1 MSGANML
8 KRLVLGAAVVAVAGC
23 SLFEDDEE
31 ILPGERIPVRATID
45 ERMISPEARAQVG
58 ALPAPLRNDEWTQR
72 NGGPTHSIGH
82 IQAGTSLSVA
92 WSADI
97 GSGGGGDSTL
107 TAAPIVAGG
116 QVFTLDASSRVSAF
130 SANGGAR
137 AWSVSVAPEGESGD
151 DGFGGGLAYEDG
163 RLFVTTG
170 FGDTVAL
177 DASNGGEIWRQ
188 RVGAPIRSAP
198 TVASGV
204 VISIARDN
212 SAYAYNAADGGV
224 RWRVRGA
231 ASGAGVLG
239 GASAAISPGGT
250 AVIPFGSGEVVAVG
264 LQDGRRAWSDVVSGG
279 RRGLARS
286 AISDI
291 SADPVIQGVAVIAGN
306 SSGLLVGID
315 GRSGRRGWS
324 REFGAMGPVWSAG
337 ATMFVVSDNA
347 QLKRLSAQDGSTLW
361 STSLP
366 QYDDPEDLEGVIRY
380 GGPVLAGGR
389 LLVTSA
395 EGRLL
400 AFDPETGEEIGRT
413 EISGLTGIGP
423 VVAGGTVYVLTD
435 GGSLIAL
442 R

>member
-1 MSGANML
+1 MSGAKML
-8 KRLVLGAAVVAVAGC
+8 KRLVLSAAVIAASGC
-23 SLFEDDEE
+23 SFFEGDEE

-45 ERMISPEARAQVG
+45 ERTISPAARAQIG
-58 ALPAPLRNDEWTQR
+58 ALPTPLRNAEWTQR

-82 IQAGTSLSVA
+82 IEAGSSLSVA
-92 WSADI
+92 WSSDI
-97 GSGGGGDSTL
+97 GSGGGSDSIL
-107 TAAPIVAGG
+107 TSAPIVADGK
-116 QVFTLDASSRVSAF
+116 VFTLDASSNVSAF
-130 SANGGAR
+130 DANDGER
-137 AWSVSVAPEGESGD
+137 TWSVDVAPNGESGD
-151 DGFGGGLAYEDG
+151 DGFGGGLAYENG
-163 RLFVTTG
+163 RVFVTTG
-170 FGDTVAL
+170 FGDTIAL
-177 DASNGGEIWRQ
+177 DAANGGEVWRQ

-198 TVASGV
+198 SVGAGV

-212 SAYAYNAADGGV
+212 TAYAYSAADGAV
-224 RWRVRGA
+224 LWRVRGA

-250 AVIPFGSGEVVAVG
+250 AVIPFGSGEVIAVG
-264 LQDGRRAWSDVVSGG
+264 LQDGRRSWSDVVSGG

-337 ATMFVVSDNA
+337 STMFLVTDDA

-361 STSLP
+361 TTTLA

-389 LLVTSA
+389 LLVSSA

-400 AFDPETGEEIGRT
+400 SFNPETGEEIGQI

-423 VVAGGTVYVLTD
+423 VVANGTVYLLTD
-435 GGSLIAL
+435 GGSLVAL

>member
-1 MSGANML
+1 MGGANML
-8 KRLVLGAAVVAVAGC
+8 NRLVLGAAVIAVAGC

-45 ERMISPEARAQVG
+45 ERMIAPEARAQIG
-58 ALPAPLRNDEWTQR
+58 ALPAALRNEEWTQR
-72 NGGPTHSIGH
+72 SGGPTHSIGH
-82 IQAGTSLSVA
+82 IQAGASLSVA
-92 WSADI
+92 WTADI
-97 GSGGGGDSTL
+97 GSGEGGDSTL

-116 QVFTLDASSRVSAF
+116 QVFTLDASSNVSAF
-130 SANGGAR
+130 SANGGGR
-137 AWSVSVAPEGESGD
+137 AWTVSVAPPGESGD

-163 RLFVTTG
+163 RVFVTTG
-170 FGDTVAL
+170 FGETIAL
-177 DASNGGEIWRQ
+177 EASNGGEIWRQ
-188 RVGAPIRSAP
+188 KVGAPIRSAP
-198 TVASGV
+198 SVAGGI
-204 VISIARDN
+204 VIAIARDN
-212 SAYAYNAADGGV
+212 SAFAYDAADGAV

-250 AVIPFGSGEVVAVG
+250 AVIPFGSGEIVAVS
-264 LQDGRRAWSDVVSGG
+264 LQNGRRTWNDVVSGG

-324 REFGAMGPVWSAG
+324 REFGAMGPVWPAG
-337 ATMFVVSDNA
+337 STMFVVSDDA

-366 QYDDPEDLEGVIRY
+366 QYDDPEDREGVIRY

-389 LLVTSA
+389 VLVTSA
-395 EGRLL
+395 EGALL
-400 AFDPETGEEIGRT
+400 SFDPETGEEIGRT

-435 GGSLIAL
+435 AGSLIAL